1 MSRERL
7 EFGRLAE
14 KTGAEFLKRKGYKIL
29 ELNYKTKVGEID
41 IIAKEKET
49 ICFVEVKGRH
59 SLNFG
64 NPSEAVNFRK
74 QQRIAKA
81 AAFYLKINNLMERAC
96 RFDVLSVLRNGN
108 KEEISLIKNAFDN
121 PV

>member
-1 MSRERL
+1 MSKERL

-29 ELNYKTKVGEID
+29 ELNYKTKLGEID

-59 SLNFG
+59 SLDFG
-64 NPSEAVNFRK
+64 NPGEAVNLRK
-74 QQRIAKA
+74 QQRIAKT
-81 AAFYLKINNLMERAC
+81 AAFYLKINNLLEQAC
-96 RFDVLSVLRNGN
+96 RFDVISVLDNGN